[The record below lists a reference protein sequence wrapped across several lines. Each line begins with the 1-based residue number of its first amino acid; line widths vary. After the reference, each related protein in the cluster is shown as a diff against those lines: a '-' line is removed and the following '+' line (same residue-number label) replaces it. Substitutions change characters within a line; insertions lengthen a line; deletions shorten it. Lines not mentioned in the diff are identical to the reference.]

1 MGADDFI
8 ATTEDKDWVEH
19 HARSLDL
26 IVSTVSDSKM
36 PLDSYLQL
44 LRSNGTIIQVGAP
57 EDKMPAFSA
66 FALIAKG
73 VKVGGSIIGS
83 PREIKVC
90 RVFHQAAKT
99 NNVIRKCWT

>member
-8 ATTEDKDWVEH
+8 ATNEDKAWAQY

-36 PLDSYLQL
+36 PLDSYLHL
-44 LRSNGTIIQVGAP
+44 LRSNGMFIQVGAP

-66 FALIAKG
+66 FALIAKR
-73 VKVGGSIIGS
+73 VKIEGSIIGS
-83 PREIKVC
+83 PREI
-90 RVFHQAAKT
+90 RVS
-99 NNVIRKCWT
+99 

>member
-8 ATTEDKDWVEH
+8 ATSEDKEWAKH

-44 LRSNGTIIQVGAP
+44 LRSNGTFIQVGAP

-83 PREIKVC
+83 PGEI
-90 RVFHQAAKT
+90 RVSRSM
-99 NNVIRKCWT
+99 IILGD